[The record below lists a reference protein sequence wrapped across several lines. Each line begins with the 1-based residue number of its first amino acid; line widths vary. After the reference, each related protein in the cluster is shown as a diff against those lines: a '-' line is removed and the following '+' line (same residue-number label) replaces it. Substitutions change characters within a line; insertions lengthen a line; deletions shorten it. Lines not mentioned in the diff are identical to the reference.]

1 MQAKT
6 DQLGIVSVCATPS
19 GTFLRG
25 IQAVNLTNQFDYTP
39 HRIQFVFANLLIDV
53 ALVAMRAVER
63 VSRKAALVD
72 DLHGRIDGPDLH
84 RRDV

>member
-1 MQAKT
+1 
-6 DQLGIVSVCATPS
+6 
-19 GTFLRG
+19 
-25 IQAVNLTNQFDYTP
+25 
-39 HRIQFVFANLLIDV
+39 VFANLLIDV